1 MTDDH
6 TNLNIC
12 GIADSHMD
20 NNSAEQDSHFPPA
33 RRHALEKALTALA
46 SPEAPDGDTRDE
58 EKVGTGD
65 YQYMIH
71 IFSGVRHGFA
81 LRADLSIEN
90 NRWAKERSAENVD
103 LW

>member
-1 MTDDH
+1 MSH
-6 TNLNIC
+6 TLI
-12 GIADSHMD
+12 
-20 NNSAEQDSHFPPA
+20 EQDSHFPPA
-33 RRHALEKALTALA
+33 RRHALELALTSLA
-46 SPEAPDGDTRDE
+46 SPLAPHGDSRDE
-58 EKVGTGD
+58 KEVGTGN
-65 YQYMIH
+65 YHWMIQ